1 MPDILGSG
9 WALDVG
15 VDDRGRIR
23 LVSRERDIEEAIL
36 IILGTPRGQRR
47 MRPEFGSMLHELV
60 FAPNNTTTFGLAE
73 TYVREALAMWE
84 PRITVDRVSVTQ
96 GSDDLPYDTHNRERL
111 LRATGRPV
119 DQGVSVLLIEI
130 GYTIRSTLDR
140 RTLVYPFYRIPGGE

>member
-1 MPDILGSG
+1 MPNILGSG
-9 WALDVG
+9 WALDIG

-47 MRPEFGSMLHELV
+47 MRPEFGSLLHDLV
-60 FAPNNTTTFGLAE
+60 FAPNNTTTMGLAE

-84 PRITVDRVSVTQ
+84 PRITVERVNVAPA
-96 GSDDLPYDTHNRERL
+96 DEDLPYDTRNRERL
-111 LRATGRPV
+111 QRTTGRPT

-130 GYTIRSTLDR
+130 DYTIRSTLDR